1 MTRLVTLLF
10 GLLVL
15 AWLLATVVR
24 LGRRIPGRRRGPQ
37 SHWNADGRA
46 KKAYRTHAAASAAA
60 DRYARDFGRRM
71 AVYECERGGHYHY
84 GHPR

>member
-1 MTRLVTLLF
+1 MTRLVALLF
-10 GLLVL
+10 GVL
-15 AWLLATVVR
+15 ILTWIIALVVR
-24 LGRRIPGRRRGPQ
+24 LGRRIPSRHRRPQ

-46 KKAYRTHAAASAAA
+46 KKAYRSHAAATKAAE
-60 DRYARDFGRRM
+60 RYARDFGHRM